1 MHDGQD
7 QGGDPQNLFEELR
20 VELRYWNRR
29 LEELPERLRRQV
41 RSKRV
46 AKLIGADLPAQLL
59 ILKGGMAS
67 LEE

>member
-7 QGGDPQNLFEELR
+7 RGGDPQNRFEELR

-46 AKLIGADLPAQLL
+46 AKLIGADLPTQLL